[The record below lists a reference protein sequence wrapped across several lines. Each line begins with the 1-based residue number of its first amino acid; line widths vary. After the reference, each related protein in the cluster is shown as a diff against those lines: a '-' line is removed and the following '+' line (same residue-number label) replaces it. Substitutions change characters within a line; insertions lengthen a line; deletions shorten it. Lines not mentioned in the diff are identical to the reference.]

1 MGLVQHGNLG
11 MDLGTR
17 QTKNGT
23 IFFSW
28 AGLMI
33 SGLSRAYQALGDSA
47 YLERATRAAQ
57 FVQSQLYKAD
67 SGRLI
72 RNAYRDNSS
81 G

>member
-1 MGLVQHGNLG
+1 
-11 MDLGTR
+11 
-17 QTKNGT
+17 
-23 IFFSW
+23 
-28 AGLMI
+28 MI

-47 YLERATRAAQ
+47 YLERATRTAQ
-57 FVQSQLYKAD
+57 FVQSQLYKPD